1 MKYLA
6 DCDLIVQ
13 DLHSGDLRDVKLA
26 LQALQKHKF
35 EDEKVL
41 ILISSLMAW
50 KGTPNKL
57 EEIRTKEVI
66 DAERKA
72 KAAEAARKA
81 ALEAGDQPEEGKK
94 EEQDVDDEE
103 ADMDGEGDPGDSSI
117 GEFVELPPK

>member
-81 ALEAGDQPEEGKK
+81 ALEAGD
-94 EEQDVDDEE
+94 
-103 ADMDGEGDPGDSSI
+103 
-117 GEFVELPPK
+117 